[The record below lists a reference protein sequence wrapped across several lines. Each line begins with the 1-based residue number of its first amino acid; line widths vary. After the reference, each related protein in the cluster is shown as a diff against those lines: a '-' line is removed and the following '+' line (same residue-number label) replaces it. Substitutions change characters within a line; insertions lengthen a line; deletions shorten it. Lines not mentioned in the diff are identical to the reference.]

1 MGLPNMGGEKM
12 KILIIED
19 NKKIRDELKV
29 FLEKYGYEIICLERF
44 ENAAEQALAFHPHL
58 VLLDINLPVYDGFWS
73 AGKSGRN
80 RLCRLLL

>member
-29 FLEKYGYEIICLERF
+29 FLEKYGYEIY
-44 ENAAEQALAFHPHL
+44 
-58 VLLDINLPVYDGFWS
+58 LPGAV
-73 AGKSGRN
+73 
-80 RLCRLLL
+80 